1 MKRLSLAI
9 AAALLMAASGV
20 RAQEKP
26 LLFDAPAGANDL
38 DRIKAA
44 KALAARC
51 VACGI
56 PEVTGDTFSSAPN
69 APKRI
74 RLMSPKGFTAEMIPA
89 VDFLAS
95 FPCRTVELRFEVPL
109 GKRDQETYK
118 PGGKSPKGASWT
130 KIRNW
135 DSVAAP
141 FHHLKAAD
149 QEVDF
154 LLLDKPAVD
163 VSGKF
168 KILRHPGGDLYGHDR
183 EEGIFLT
190 FRGAV
195 VKTLHQGIVRQPDP
209 PHKELLPV
217 ELLIDGLRLPT
228 EQGSM
233 GWRSLQS
240 DADNPDLAIWTFP
253 ELAAKKPLAC
263 LLENPLPFAMKR
275 SE

>member
-1 MKRLSLAI
+1 MKSLVL
-9 AAALLMAASGV
+9 AAALLAAASDA

-26 LLFDAPAGANDL
+26 LLFDAPQGANDL

-51 VACGI
+51 VASGI
-56 PEVTGDTFSSAPN
+56 PEVTGDTFASAPN
-69 APKRI
+69 GPKRI
-74 RLMSPKGFTAEMIPA
+74 RLTSPKGFTAEMIPA
-89 VDFLAS
+89 VEFLAS
-95 FPCRTVELRFEVPL
+95 FPCRTVELRFELLL

-118 PGGKSPKGASWT
+118 PGEKAPKGASWT

-135 DSVAAP
+135 EGVAEP
-141 FHHLKAAD
+141 FQHLKPAPRELD
-149 QEVDF
+149 ILF
-154 LLLDKPAVD
+154 LDKPAVD
-163 VSGKF
+163 VSGRF
-168 KILRHPGGDLYGHDR
+168 KILRHPGGDLFGHDR

-195 VKTLHQGIVRQPDP
+195 VKTLHQGIVKLPDP
-209 PHKELLPV
+209 PRREMLPV
-217 ELLIDGLRLPT
+217 KLLIDGLRLPT
-228 EQGSM
+228 EEGSI
-233 GWRSLQS
+233 GWRNLQT

-253 ELAAKKPLAC
+253 GLAAKKPLAC